1 MTNLAG
7 WNAGQ
12 WMKCNGSVQMQ
23 TTFPALPGEQSE
35 SRREGIAMHE
45 ITQKM
50 LESFKHPL
58 NDILTMSDVVGTT
71 SSNGVLITDEM
82 GQACL
87 DATTAVITTQPL
99 GGNFDKMEIERRIDL
114 SFIHP
119 ELNMLK
125 PDCYIWDDVNG
136 VLDIWDFK
144 FGRRVVEVF
153 ENWQLILYALGI
165 INKLEMTGYE
175 DQHVK
180 VRMRIYQPFASH
192 VDGSSR
198 VWECQASDLR
208 TYANLLIEGA
218 KASLADNP
226 TTTPGA
232 SQCTYCT
239 ARRGCESLQRS
250 NYNIMDYINNAVPY
264 EMKGLNLSSE
274 YNLLKHFESILKAR
288 LSGIEEQVLHDI
300 KHGEIVHGL
309 GVTQG
314 YGRKT
319 WRKDIDQEEVIMM
332 GDIMGV
338 DLRKPRELDT
348 PTKCLSKGVDVSVI
362 DAYSLRPS
370 TKMKIVKNDETK
382 ARNVFR

>member
-1 MTNLAG
+1 
-7 WNAGQ
+7 
-12 WMKCNGSVQMQ
+12 
-23 TTFPALPGEQSE
+23 
-35 SRREGIAMHE
+35 
-45 ITQKM
+45 
-50 LESFKHPL
+50 
-58 NDILTMSDVVGTT
+58 
-71 SSNGVLITDEM
+71 
-82 GQACL
+82 
-87 DATTAVITTQPL
+87 
-99 GGNFDKMEIERRIDL
+99 MEIEQRIDL

-165 INKLEMTGYE
+165 INNLEMTGYE
-175 DQHVK
+175 DQHVR

-250 NYNIMDYINNAVPY
+250 NYNIMDYIDNAVPY

-348 PTKCLSKGVDVSVI
+348 PAKCLSKGVDVSVI